1 MPYITH
7 RSVFKRIRQ
16 NTKHRERNRVVRGT
30 MRAVMRAITNQKAL
44 DSVLGKLA
52 WELNAKTD
60 EEKIKQASARMY
72 SIIDKALKKGVIHKN
87 KASRHKSQIALWTNQ
102 LIQKTAS

>member
-7 RSVFKRIRQ
+7 RSVFKRMRQ
-16 NTKHRERNRVVRGT
+16 NAKHRERNRVIRGT

-52 WELNAKTD
+52 WELKATTD
-60 EEKIKQASARMY
+60 EEKIKLASARMY
-72 SIIDKALKKGVIHKN
+72 SIIETALKKGVIHKT
-87 KASRHKSQIALWTNQ
+87 KASRHKSQIARWTNRLMQ
-102 LIQKTAS
+102 ETTS